1 VPVSDIQTPAVCTM
15 NIAHDSDLRR
25 TDELYRKP
33 PGQPAGGQGAGNDRL
48 ADLARLIGQDDPFA
62 QMGERPQAPQG
73 AADPHAD
80 AEHAP
85 NWLVRP
91 AQAGAPQPPGDNYYE
106 APPPKRRGRLT
117 AIAAV
122 VGLAVFGTGA
132 VFAYRAWTGPATTGE
147 PPVINAEQSP
157 TKIVPAQPSDGQASK
172 QAYDRVG
179 DKGGER
185 VDSREEQPVAPR
197 AAPRPTTPAVVGPPD
212 TINVFPPLPGP
223 PSQAVPAAPGD
234 AKRVTTVTIRADQ
247 PGGIAT
253 PPAPAPP
260 QSRVAPAAQAMA
272 PTTPTTPVTP
282 GALLAPGPTPQVAA
296 RPASAKAGGYV
307 VQVSSQRTEADAQ
320 AWYRALQAKYPAVLG
335 SRRPTMKRADLGEK
349 GIFFRT
355 QVGPF
360 AAAEEAGKMCK
371 SLKAAGGQCIV
382 QRN

>member
-1 VPVSDIQTPAVCTM
+1 MPVSDTQTLAVCSM
-15 NIAHDSDLRR
+15 SIAHDSDLRR
-25 TDELYRKP
+25 TDEPYREP
-33 PGQPAGGQGAGNDRL
+33 PRQPAGGQGAGNDRL
-48 ADLARLIGQDDPFA
+48 AELARLIGQDDPFA
-62 QMGERPQAPQG
+62 QMGKRPQAPQG

-106 APPPKRRGRLT
+106 APPPKRRGGLT
-117 AIAAV
+117 TIAAV

-132 VFAYRAWTGPATTGE
+132 VFAFRAWTGPATTGD

-185 VDSREEQPVAPR
+185 VDSREEQPVDPR
-197 AAPRPTTPAVVGPPD
+197 AAPRPTTPGVVGPPGP
-212 TINVFPPLPGP
+212 INVFPPLPGP

-247 PGGIAT
+247 PGGIST

-260 QSRVAPAAQAMA
+260 QSRVAPAPQAMA

-282 GALLAPGPTPQVAA
+282 RALPASQIAA

-335 SRRPTMKRADLGEK
+335 SRRPTIKRADLGEK

-360 AAAEEAGKMCK
+360 AAAEEAGKMCN

>member
-1 VPVSDIQTPAVCTM
+1 MSM
-15 NIAHDSDLRR
+15 AHDSNLRR
-25 TDELYRKP
+25 TGEPYREP
-33 PGQPAGGQGAGNDRL
+33 LRQPAAGQGAGNDRL
-48 ADLARLIGQDDPFA
+48 AELARLIGQDDPFA
-62 QMGERPQAPQG
+62 QMGKRPQAPQG
-73 AADPHAD
+73 AADPYAD

-106 APPPKRRGRLT
+106 APPPKRRGGLT
-117 AIAAV
+117 TIAAV

-185 VDSREEQPVAPR
+185 VDLREEQPVDSR
-197 AAPRPTTPAVVGPPD
+197 AAPRPTTPDVVGPPGP
-212 TINVFPPLPGP
+212 INVFPPLPGP
-223 PSQAVPAAPGD
+223 PAQGAPAAPGD

-247 PGGIAT
+247 PGGIPT

-260 QSRVAPAAQAMA
+260 QSRVAPAPQAMA
-272 PTTPTTPVTP
+272 PTTAITPATP
-282 GALLAPGPTPQVAA
+282 RALPAPGPASQIAA

-307 VQVSSQRTEADAQ
+307 VQVSSERTEADAQ

-335 SRRPTMKRADLGEK
+335 SRRPTIKRADLGEK

-360 AAAEEAGKMCK
+360 ASAEEAGKMCN

>member
-1 VPVSDIQTPAVCTM
+1 MPVSDAQTLAVCSM
-15 NIAHDSDLRR
+15 SMAHDSDLRR
-25 TDELYRKP
+25 TDEPYREP
-33 PGQPAGGQGAGNDRL
+33 LRQPAGGQGAGNDRL
-48 ADLARLIGQDDPFA
+48 AELARLIGQDDPFA
-62 QMGERPQAPQG
+62 QMGKRPQAPQG

-106 APPPKRRGRLT
+106 APPQKRRGGLT
-117 AIAAV
+117 TIAAV

-172 QAYDRVG
+172 QADDRVG

-185 VDSREEQPVAPR
+185 VDSREEQPVDPR
-197 AAPRPTTPAVVGPPD
+197 AAPRPTTPGVVGSSGP
-212 TINVFPPLPGP
+212 INLPGP

-247 PGGIAT
+247 PGGIST

-260 QSRVAPAAQAMA
+260 QSRVAPAPQAMA
-272 PTTPTTPVTP
+272 PTTTTTPVTP
-282 GALLAPGPTPQVAA
+282 RALPAPGPASQIAA

-335 SRRPTMKRADLGEK
+335 SRRPTIKRADLGEK

-360 AAAEEAGKMCK
+360 AAAEEAGKMCN

>member
-1 VPVSDIQTPAVCTM
+1 MPVSDIQTLAVCSM
-15 NIAHDSDLRR
+15 SIAHDSDLRR
-25 TDELYRKP
+25 TDELYRKRP
-33 PGQPAGGQGAGNDRL
+33 RQPAGGQGADNDRL
-48 ADLARLIGQDDPFA
+48 AELARLIAQADPFA

-73 AADPHAD
+73 ATDPHAD

-117 AIAAV
+117 TIAAV

-132 VFAYRAWTGPATTGE
+132 VFAYRAWTGPATTRE

-172 QAYDRVG
+172 QADDRVG

-185 VDSREEQPVAPR
+185 VDSREEQPVDPR
-197 AAPRPTTPAVVGPPD
+197 AAPRPTTPGVVGPPGPV
-212 TINVFPPLPGP
+212 NVFPPLPG
-223 PSQAVPAAPGD
+223 SVPAAPVD

-247 PGGIAT
+247 PGGIPT
-253 PPAPAPP
+253 PPAPTPP
-260 QSRVAPAAQAMA
+260 QSRVAPVPQAMA
-272 PTTPTTPVTP
+272 PTTPTTPATP
-282 GALLAPGPTPQVAA
+282 RALPAPGPAPQVAA
-296 RPASAKAGGYV
+296 RSASAEAGGYV

-335 SRRPTMKRADLGEK
+335 SRRPTIKRADLGEK

-360 AAAEEAGKMCK
+360 ASAEEAGKMCN

>member
-1 VPVSDIQTPAVCTM
+1 VPVSDIQTLAVCSM
-15 NIAHDSDLRR
+15 SIAHDSDLRR
-25 TDELYRKP
+25 TDEPYREP
-33 PGQPAGGQGAGNDRL
+33 LRQPAGGQGAGNDRL

-91 AQAGAPQPPGDNYYE
+91 AQAGAPQPPGDNSYE

-132 VFAYRAWTGPATTGE
+132 VFAFRAWTAPATTGE

-223 PSQAVPAAPGD
+223 PSQAVSAAPGD

-253 PPAPAPP
+253 PPAPPPP
-260 QSRVAPAAQAMA
+260 QSRVAPAPQAM
-272 PTTPTTPVTP
+272 TPTTPVTP
-282 GALLAPGPTPQVAA
+282 RALPATGPARQVAA
-296 RPASAKAGGYV
+296 RPASAEARGYV
-307 VQVSSQRTEADAQ
+307 VQVSSERTQAHAQ
-320 AWYRALQAKYPAVLG
+320 ASYRALQAKYPAVLG
-335 SRRPTMKRADLGEK
+335 SHRLTIKRADLGEK

-360 AAAEEAGKMCK
+360 ASAEEAGKMCN

>member
-1 VPVSDIQTPAVCTM
+1 VPVSDIQTLAVCSM
-15 NIAHDSDLRR
+15 SIAHDSDLRR

-33 PGQPAGGQGAGNDRL
+33 PRQPAGGQGAGNDRL

-62 QMGERPQAPQG
+62 QIGERPQASQG

-106 APPPKRRGRLT
+106 APPPKRRGGLT
-117 AIAAV
+117 TIAAV

-185 VDSREEQPVAPR
+185 VDSREEQPVDPR
-197 AAPRPTTPAVVGPPD
+197 AAPRPTIPGVVGPPGP
-212 TINVFPPLPGP
+212 INVFPPLPEP

-234 AKRVTTVTIRADQ
+234 AKRVTTITILTDQ

-253 PPAPAPP
+253 PLAPPPP
-260 QSRVAPAAQAMA
+260 QSRVAPAPQAM
-272 PTTPTTPVTP
+272 TPTTPVTP
-282 GALLAPGPTPQVAA
+282 RALPATSPARQVAA
-296 RPASAKAGGYV
+296 RPASAEARGYV
-307 VQVSSQRTEADAQ
+307 VQVSSERTQAHAQ
-320 AWYRALQAKYPAVLG
+320 ASYRALQAKYPAVLG
-335 SRRPTMKRADLGEK
+335 SHRLTIKRADLGEK

-360 AAAEEAGKMCK
+360 ASAEEAGKMCN

>member
-1 VPVSDIQTPAVCTM
+1 MPVSDAQTLAVCSM
-15 NIAHDSDLRR
+15 SMAHDSNLRR
-25 TDELYRKP
+25 TGEPYRKP
-33 PGQPAGGQGAGNDRL
+33 PRQPAAGQGAGNDPL
-48 ADLARLIGQDDPFA
+48 AELARLIGQDDPFA
-62 QMGERPQAPQG
+62 QMGKRPQAPQG

-80 AEHAP
+80 AELAP
-85 NWLVRP
+85 NWLARP
-91 AQAGAPQPPGDNYYE
+91 GQADEAPQPPGDDYYE
-106 APPPKRRGRLT
+106 APPPKRRGGLT
-117 AIAAV
+117 TIAAV

-132 VFAYRAWTGPATTGE
+132 VFAFRAWTGPATTGD

-172 QAYDRVG
+172 QADDRVG

-185 VDSREEQPVAPR
+185 VDSREEQPVDPR
-197 AAPRPTTPAVVGPPD
+197 AAPWPTTPGVVGPPGP
-212 TINVFPPLPGP
+212 INVFPPLPGP

-247 PGGIAT
+247 PGGIPT

-260 QSRVAPAAQAMA
+260 QSRVAPAPQAMA
-272 PTTPTTPVTP
+272 PTTPATPR
-282 GALLAPGPTPQVAA
+282 ALPAPGPAPQVAA
-296 RPASAKAGGYV
+296 RPASAEAGGYM
-307 VQVSSQRTEADAQ
+307 VQVSSERTQAHAQ
-320 AWYRALQAKYPAVLG
+320 ASYRALQAKYPAVLW
-335 SRRPTMKRADLGEK
+335 SRRPTIKRADLGEK

-360 AAAEEAGKMCK
+360 ASAEEAGKMCN